1 MAIGQVKI
9 RRRISREEADAML
22 ALYAQGWNCMRIA
35 KRFNRS
41 RKVTYERIMRELDKR
56 PLRPLPVKIS
66 VVSSANVTFW
76 TPPLSRLMA
85 GR

>member
-1 MAIGQVKI
+1 VALHQVKI
-9 RRRISREEADAML
+9 RRRISREEADEML
-22 ALYAQGWNCMRIA
+22 RLYSEGWNCVRIA

-41 RKVTYERIMRELDKR
+41 RKVAYERIMRELDKR
-56 PLRPLPVKIS
+56 PYPERPVKIS
-66 VVSSANVTFW
+66 VTSEANVTFW